1 MQTKIIKLSL
11 VSVVCIAVIT
21 PVFAQESPF
30 MITGLFFDLDC
41 KACNGSWIHITNLNT
56 SVCWDARNSS
66 NSNYYQLRLN
76 NGDADIGNILQFD
89 VPGCSRSET
98 ANHTVTQEEMD
109 DGGIYG
115 FRINKVHDIWQCPY
129 LHRIMEH

>member
-1 MQTKIIKLSL
+1 MEKKTMKMLI
-11 VSVVCIAVIT
+11 VAAVYMAVIAHAS
-21 PVFAQESPF
+21 AQESPF

-41 KACNGSWIHITNLNT
+41 NPCNGSWIHVTNLNT
-56 SVCWDARNSS
+56 NVNWDARNSS